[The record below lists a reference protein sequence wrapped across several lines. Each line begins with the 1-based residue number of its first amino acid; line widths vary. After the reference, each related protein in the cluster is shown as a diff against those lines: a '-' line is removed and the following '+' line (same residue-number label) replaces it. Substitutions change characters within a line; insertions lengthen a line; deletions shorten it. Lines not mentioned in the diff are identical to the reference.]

1 MSAVAANPRAKSTNQ
16 APAPRARDLADVRA
30 DLTEVNNLLAT
41 AYTAVPKGDSLDEL
55 LHHIAYDI
63 LPPAVAPLS
72 VAQPSQADAKAAY
85 DALFTPLACLN
96 AATTLAASTPL
107 HGTLAQAFVLLD
119 NVHTELDDAGPIAR
133 ALPAAAPLSKYDMPA
148 ELTSNQFE
156 VWRARF
162 SGAAA
167 SLQMLIHLYNHAESR
182 GLRDVIGRDAIM
194 GVLQHAMHLLGQL
207 SADIR
212 EVDGLLPDDFRWRT
226 YESHSMLVL
235 AETIGFNENFS
246 LDYFVDS
253 YLVVYFT
260 AAIDAIN
267 LANAGLSS
275 HWEAQ
280 HA

>member
-1 MSAVAANPRAKSTNQ
+1 MSAVAAKPRVEQAHQ
-16 APAPRARDLADVRA
+16 APAPRARELADVRA
-30 DLTEVNNLLAT
+30 DLAEVSNLLAT
-41 AYTAVPKGDSLDEL
+41 AYIAVPKGDSLDEL

-119 NVHTELDDAGPIAR
+119 NAHTELDDAGPIAR
-133 ALPAAAPLSKYDMPA
+133 ALPAAALLAKHDMPA
-148 ELTSNQFE
+148 ELARGQFDI
-156 VWRARF
+156 WRGCF

-167 SLQMLIHLYNHAESR
+167 SLQMLIHLYNHAVSHE
-182 GLRDVIGRDAIM
+182 LRDEVGKDVIM
-194 GVLQHAMHLLGQL
+194 GVLQHAIHLLGQV
-207 SADIR
+207 STQVR
-212 EVDGLLPDDFRWRT
+212 EVEGLLPDDLRWRT
-226 YESHSMLVL
+226 YASHSMLVL
-235 AETIGFNENFS
+235 AETIGFNEGFS
-246 LDYFVDS
+246 LDFFADS

-260 AAIDAIN
+260 AALDAVN